1 MYSKIQHYSI
11 PIRDYLLILVYSLL
25 YAVSTL
31 LFVFPHS
38 LLLGGTSGIS
48 VILESVTRLTPG
60 SMLMAINTALIA
72 VAFFLLGKEM
82 GTKTLIGSLATS
94 TFIGLLEP
102 LLTFE
107 EAVIPNLF
115 LSAFVGAGLIA
126 IASSGL
132 FHIRSSSG
140 GTDVLA
146 LILRKYTGFQT
157 GRALLITDIL
167 IVIVGGLLADQTLF
181 LSSLMGLLIKTTGI
195 DMMTSVIQKHPFR
208 SRTNI

>member
-11 PIRDYLLILVYSLL
+11 PIHEYLLILVYSLL
-25 YAVSTL
+25 YALSTL

-48 VILESVTRLTPG
+48 VIMESVTRLTPG
-60 SMLMAINTALIA
+60 SMLMAINTALIV

-132 FHIRSSSG
+132 FYIKSSSG

-167 IVIVGGLLADQTLF
+167 IVVVGGLLADQTLF
-181 LSSLMGLLIKTTGI
+181 LSSLMGLLVKTTGI
-195 DMMTSVIQKHPFR
+195 DMMTSVMHKHPLQAE
-208 SRTNI
+208 